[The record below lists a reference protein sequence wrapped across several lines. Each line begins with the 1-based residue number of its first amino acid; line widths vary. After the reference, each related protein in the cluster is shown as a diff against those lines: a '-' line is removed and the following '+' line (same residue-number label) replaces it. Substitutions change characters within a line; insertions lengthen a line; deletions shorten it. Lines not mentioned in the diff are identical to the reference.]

1 MESQCVW
8 FTFYRVPQVCNSA
21 VPKKKP
27 KCIHQTEEG
36 MVSVFKCRL
45 LQLGCD
51 AETAGCEQHRGQA
64 NVKCLPNGCHPTATV
79 LIFVCVLSDYC
90 QKHPCVS
97 SVHHYVDSS
106 AIHGDYEGTF
116 TAVNILWMKTKCVK
130 RDCKGRFNNVS
141 FIFTFVCLCLIFA
154 SHFS

>member
-1 MESQCVW
+1 MSSYLAGMWC
-8 FTFYRVPQVCNSA
+8 RNSR
-21 VPKKKP
+21 
-27 KCIHQTEEG
+27 
-36 MVSVFKCRL
+36 MW
-45 LQLGCD
+45 
-51 AETAGCEQHRGQA
+51 TAQGIG
-64 NVKCLPNGCHPTATV
+64 NVKCLTNGCHPPATV

-116 TAVNILWMKTKCVK
+116 TAVNILWMKTKWVK

-154 SHFS
+154 SHFFWKLEETFGVVCFVLLCFYFLAHPKLCLAVLLFFSSNSYL